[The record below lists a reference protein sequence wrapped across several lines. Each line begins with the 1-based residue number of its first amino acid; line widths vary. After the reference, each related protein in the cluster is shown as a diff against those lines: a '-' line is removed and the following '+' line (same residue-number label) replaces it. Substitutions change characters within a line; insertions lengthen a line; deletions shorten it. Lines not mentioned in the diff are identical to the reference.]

1 MYRLKKTSAAFE
13 LVDGL
18 LAGRKYLHGKL
29 YAEIP
34 PEHRG
39 RFEAIETRPEA
50 NAAAAEAS
58 PKAEGGKKK

>member
-13 LVDGL
+13 LVDGPL
-18 LAGRKYLHGKL
+18 VGRKYLHGKL

-50 NAAAAEAS
+50 QAAAIEAA